1 MRIWME
7 CIRGG
12 YVLIDL
18 NEPPV
23 WWRSGGRVKQTCV
36 LEMRHELGVSVWM
49 G

>member
-18 NEPPV
+18 M
-23 WWRSGGRVKQTCV
+23 SHQCGGDLEEEKSKRVYWK
-36 LEMRHELGVSVWM
+36 
-49 G
+49 